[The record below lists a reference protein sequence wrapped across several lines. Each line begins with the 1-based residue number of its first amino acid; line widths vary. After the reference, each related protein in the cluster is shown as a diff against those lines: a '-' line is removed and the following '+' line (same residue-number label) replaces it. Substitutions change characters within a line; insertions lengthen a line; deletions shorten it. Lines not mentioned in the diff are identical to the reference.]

1 MSKLLNKLRES
12 KLPRKAPAAGH
23 IDLEKR
29 VEYAINCIEAD
40 MPSKKKAAEFLT
52 KSRQHL
58 DNPELLSKLDKVLS
72 DGT

>member
-1 MSKLLNKLRES
+1 MSKLVSKLRES
-12 KLPRKAPAAGH
+12 KPPKKSPASGH

-29 VEYAINCIEAD
+29 IEYAINCIEAD
-40 MPSKKKAAEFLT
+40 MPSKQKAADFLH
-52 KSRQHL
+52 KARQHL